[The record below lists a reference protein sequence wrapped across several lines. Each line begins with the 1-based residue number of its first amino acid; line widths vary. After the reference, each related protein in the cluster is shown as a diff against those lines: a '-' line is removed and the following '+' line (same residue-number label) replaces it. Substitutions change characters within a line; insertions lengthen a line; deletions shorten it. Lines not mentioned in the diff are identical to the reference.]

1 MFPDAPPARFV
12 AVVALVA
19 DVAVAALPE
28 IDPVMVELTVRPDR
42 VPTAVMPVYDPEIRA
57 ESMVPE
63 VIADAPIAIFVL
75 VTLVSWPW
83 ALTANTGTAEAE
95 P

>member
-28 IDPVMVELTVRPDR
+28 IDPTIVLLTVRPDR
-42 VPTAVMPVYDPEIRA
+42 VPTAVMPV
-57 ESMVPE
+57 
-63 VIADAPIAIFVL
+63 
-75 VTLVSWPW
+75 
-83 ALTANTGTAEAE
+83 
-95 P
+95 